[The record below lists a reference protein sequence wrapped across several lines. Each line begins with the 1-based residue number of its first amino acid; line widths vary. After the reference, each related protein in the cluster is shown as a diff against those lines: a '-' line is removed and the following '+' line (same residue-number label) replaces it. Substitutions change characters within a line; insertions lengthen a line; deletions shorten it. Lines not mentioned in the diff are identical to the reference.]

1 VEPTNTINV
10 TLFSWNYVFTDS
22 YGRETSLKINTE
34 HHFFQFI
41 TPDND
46 YGIRNATYMRRC
58 GRAIIIKHYDNELRL
73 STVAIDTKLGFC
85 VAIAWDVET
94 GIRYFLIDKAGTE

>member
-1 VEPTNTINV
+1 
-10 TLFSWNYVFTDS
+10 
-22 YGRETSLKINTE
+22 
-34 HHFFQFI
+34 
-41 TPDND
+41 
-46 YGIRNATYMRRC
+46 MRRC